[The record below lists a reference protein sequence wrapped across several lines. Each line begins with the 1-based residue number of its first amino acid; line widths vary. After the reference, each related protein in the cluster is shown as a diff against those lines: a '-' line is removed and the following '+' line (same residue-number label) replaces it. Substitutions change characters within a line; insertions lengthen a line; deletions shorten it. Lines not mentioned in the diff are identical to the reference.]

1 MKSITLH
8 LTERLVWQ
16 IGLALPFLVS
26 LWIWGPVEALA
37 QLWALIGLLVLH
49 EPLHVA
55 GYTLVGRRT
64 HLTMV
69 RGWLPTVAVYVA
81 QPMPIVSYRVGL
93 LAPAIW
99 MSATCLVGAAFGQF
113 WLVSAGLGG
122 LASTSS
128 DLALA
133 WKTRSVRGQ
142 VEDHPT
148 DLGILIPES
157 R

>member
-69 RGWLPTVAVYVA
+69 RG
-81 QPMPIVSYRVGL
+81 
-93 LAPAIW
+93 
-99 MSATCLVGAAFGQF
+99 
-113 WLVSAGLGG
+113 
-122 LASTSS
+122 
-128 DLALA
+128 
-133 WKTRSVRGQ
+133 
-142 VEDHPT
+142 
-148 DLGILIPES
+148 
-157 R
+157 